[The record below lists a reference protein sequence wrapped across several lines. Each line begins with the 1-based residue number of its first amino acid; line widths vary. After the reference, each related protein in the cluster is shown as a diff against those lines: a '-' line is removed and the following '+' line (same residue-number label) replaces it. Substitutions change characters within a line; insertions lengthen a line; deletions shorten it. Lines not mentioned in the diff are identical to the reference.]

1 MAAAAAEAADNATA
15 VKIKNNTLISKKKQ
29 GLLYAVL
36 VYFLSDFCYNKTVNN
51 SIEVAMKKIVAGI
64 LAHVDAGK
72 TTLAEAMLYRTG
84 KLRKIG
90 RVDHGDTALD
100 THTLERERGITIFAS
115 QAVFS
120 TDKIEVT
127 LLDTPGHVDFSSET
141 ERVLG
146 VLDYAILVI
155 SGLDGVQA
163 HTRTLWK
170 LLKVYNVPTF
180 VFVTKM
186 DFARKSRDEII
197 KNLNSELDGSF
208 IDFSDISTVGEELAL
223 CSESMME
230 KFLGGEVLTDD
241 EIAKAI
247 AARQVIPCF
256 FGSGLKTE
264 GIDESIA
271 AMERFTLQKIYP
283 SSFGAK
289 VFKISHD
296 PQGVR
301 LTHIKVTGGSVK
313 VRDIINDE
321 KVSGIRIYSGAKFA
335 ASDEVGAGE
344 ICVLTGLDN
353 TCNGQGLGFESSGE
367 SAVLEPVMNYRIVL
381 PKECDA
387 QTMLPKLRELEEED
401 PQLHVS
407 WNSHLR
413 EIHVGLMGEVQAEI
427 LKSIVAERFGVN
439 IDIDSGRVMYKET
452 IADTVEGV
460 GHYEPLRH
468 YAEVHLIMEPL
479 PRGSGLLFKSDCSED
494 VLDRNWQRLILM
506 HLGEK
511 QHLGVLTGSPI
522 TDMKITLAA
531 GRAHVKHTEGG
542 DFRQAT
548 YRAVR
553 QGLMKA
559 KSRLLEPYFS
569 FRLEVPNEQIGRAI
583 SDIRMKSGTFDSPE
597 DSGGI
602 SILKGK
608 APVTEL
614 NGYASEVAAYTGG
627 RGHLYCE
634 SAGYDECH
642 NAEKVIAELAYDPE
656 ADLDNTPDSVFCAH
670 GGGFGVKWDKVEE
683 YMHLESCLKKE
694 KPFTPSVNRRNLHID
709 DKELEA
715 IMEREFGKPKY
726 ELYRP
731 KEKAADEENET
742 VELSDRK
749 NYVLVDGY
757 NVIFAWDELK
767 SLADT
772 DLGAARER
780 LMEILCNYG
789 AYTKNDVV
797 LVFDAYKVPGNTG
810 ERFDFH
816 NIHVAYTKERELGDV
831 YIERLISEIGKNDRV
846 RVVTSDN
853 LIQLSAVRFGVLRM
867 SAAEFEREV
876 DSVHAKI
883 GKFLDEIREKN
894 SKTTV
899 DEITEI

>member
-1 MAAAAAEAADNATA
+1 
-15 VKIKNNTLISKKKQ
+15 
-29 GLLYAVL
+29 
-36 VYFLSDFCYNKTVNN
+36 
-51 SIEVAMKKIVAGI
+51 MKKIIAGI

-100 THTLERERGITIFAS
+100 THALERERGITIFAS

-120 TDKIEVT
+120 TDKMEVT

-141 ERVLG
+141 ERTLG

-155 SGLDGVQA
+155 SGLDGVQS
-163 HTRTLWK
+163 HTLTLWK
-170 LLKVYNVPTF
+170 LLRLYSVPTF

-186 DFARKSRDEII
+186 DFARKSREEII
-197 KNLNSELDGSF
+197 ENLNSELDGEF
-208 IDFSDISTVGEELAL
+208 VDFGDEAAMSEGLAL

-230 KFLGGEVLTDD
+230 KYLGGETIDER
-241 EIAKAI
+241 EIAEAI
-247 AARQVIPCF
+247 KLRQVFPCF
-256 FGSGLKTE
+256 FGSGLKLD
-264 GIDESIA
+264 GIDEFIDALEKYTIQPEYSEA
-271 AMERFTLQKIYP
+271 
-283 SSFGAK
+283 FGAK

-301 LTHIKVTGGSVK
+301 LTHIKVTGGSIK
-313 VRDIINDE
+313 VREMIGDE
-321 KVSGIRIYSGAKFA
+321 KISGIRIYSGAKFTTA
-335 ASDEVGAGE
+335 DEGKSGE
-344 ICVLTGLDN
+344 ICALTGLDK
-353 TCNGQGLGFESSGE
+353 THNGQGLGFEAAGE
-367 SAVLEPVMNYRIVL
+367 RPTLEPVMNYRVVL
-381 PKECDA
+381 PDGCDA
-387 QTMLPKLRELEEED
+387 DTILPKLRELEEED
-401 PQLHVS
+401 PQLHVT
-407 WNSHLR
+407 WNSHLK
-413 EIHVGLMGEVQAEI
+413 EIHVGLMGDVQAEI
-427 LKSIVAERFGVN
+427 LKSIVAERFGVK

-452 IADTVEGV
+452 IENKVEGI

-479 PRGSGLLFKSDCSED
+479 PRGSGLVFRTDCSED
-494 VLDRNWQRLILM
+494 TLDRNWQRLILM

-522 TDMKITLAA
+522 TDMRITLAA
-531 GRAHVKHTEGG
+531 GRAHIKHTEGG

-553 QGLMKA
+553 QGLMQA
-559 KSRLLEPYFS
+559 KSKLLEPYFS
-569 FRLEVPNEQIGRAI
+569 FRLEVPSEQIGRAI
-583 SDIRMKSGTFDSPE
+583 NDIRMKSGSFDSPE
-597 DSGGI
+597 ESGGI
-602 SILKGK
+602 SVLRGR

-627 RGHLYCE
+627 RGRLYCE
-634 SAGYDECH
+634 SAGYDDCH

-656 ADLDNTPDSVFCAH
+656 ADLENTPDSVFCAH
-670 GGGFGVKWDKVEE
+670 GGGFGVKWNKVGE
-683 YMHLESCLKKE
+683 YMHLESCLEKE
-694 KPFTPSVNRRNLHID
+694 KPYTPPVNRRNLHID

-715 IMEREFGKPKY
+715 IMEREFGKPKH

-731 KEKAADEENET
+731 TAKKNDGNQTDFEMTE
-742 VELSDRK
+742 RK
-749 NYVLVDGY
+749 SYVLVDGY

-780 LMEILCNYG
+780 LMEILCNYS
-789 AYTKNDVV
+789 AYTKNNVV

-816 NIHVAYTKERELGDV
+816 NIHVVYTKERELGDV
-831 YIERLISEIGKNDRV
+831 YIEKLISEIGKNDRV

-894 SKTTV
+894 PKTKI
-899 DEITEI
+899 DEIVK

>member
-1 MAAAAAEAADNATA
+1 
-15 VKIKNNTLISKKKQ
+15 
-29 GLLYAVL
+29 
-36 VYFLSDFCYNKTVNN
+36 
-51 SIEVAMKKIVAGI
+51 MKKIIAGI

-100 THTLERERGITIFAS
+100 THALERERGITIFAS

-141 ERVLG
+141 ERTLG

-155 SGLDGVQA
+155 SGLDGVQS
-163 HTRTLWK
+163 HTLTLWK
-170 LLKVYNVPTF
+170 LLRLYRVPTF

-186 DFARKSRDEII
+186 DFARKSREEII
-197 KNLNSELDGSF
+197 ENLNSELDG
-208 IDFSDISTVGEELAL
+208 DFVDFGDEAAMSEGLAL

-230 KFLGGEVLTDD
+230 KYLGGETIDER
-241 EIAKAI
+241 EIAEAI
-247 AARQVIPCF
+247 KLRQVFPCF
-256 FGSGLKTE
+256 FGSGLKLD
-264 GIDESIA
+264 GIDEFIDALEKYTIQPEYSEA
-271 AMERFTLQKIYP
+271 
-283 SSFGAK
+283 FGAK

-301 LTHIKVTGGSVK
+301 LTHIKVTGGSIK
-313 VRDIINDE
+313 VREMIGDE
-321 KVSGIRIYSGAKFA
+321 KISGIRIYSGAKFTTA
-335 ASDEVGAGE
+335 DEGRSGE
-344 ICVLTGLDN
+344 ICALTGLDK
-353 TCNGQGLGFESSGE
+353 THNGQGLGFEAAGE
-367 SAVLEPVMNYRIVL
+367 RPTLEPVMNYRVVL
-381 PKECDA
+381 PDGCDA
-387 QTMLPKLRELEEED
+387 DTILPKLRELEEED
-401 PQLHVS
+401 PQLHVT
-407 WNSHLR
+407 WNSHLK
-413 EIHVGLMGEVQAEI
+413 EIHVGLMGDVQAEI
-427 LKSIVAERFGVN
+427 LKSIVAERFGVK

-452 IADTVEGV
+452 IENKVEGI

-479 PRGSGLLFKSDCSED
+479 PRGSGLVFRTDCSED
-494 VLDRNWQRLILM
+494 TLDRNWQRLILM

-522 TDMKITLAA
+522 TDMRITLAA
-531 GRAHVKHTEGG
+531 GRAHIKHTEGG

-553 QGLMKA
+553 QGLMQA
-559 KSRLLEPYFS
+559 KSKLLEPYFS
-569 FRLEVPNEQIGRAI
+569 FRLEVPSEQIGRAI
-583 SDIRMKSGTFDSPE
+583 NDIRMKSGSFDSPE
-597 DSGGI
+597 ESGGI
-602 SILKGK
+602 SVLRGR

-627 RGHLYCE
+627 RGRLYCE
-634 SAGYDECH
+634 SAGYDDCH
-642 NAEKVIAELAYDPE
+642 NAEKVIAELDYDPE
-656 ADLDNTPDSVFCAH
+656 ADLENTPDSVFCAH
-670 GGGFGVKWDKVEE
+670 GGGFGVKWNKVGE
-683 YMHLESCLKKE
+683 YMHLESCLEKE
-694 KPFTPSVNRRNLHID
+694 KPYTPPVNRRNLHID

-731 KEKAADEENET
+731 T
-742 VELSDRK
+742 VKKNDGNQTDFEMTERK
-749 NYVLVDGY
+749 SYVLVDGY

-772 DLGAARER
+772 NLGAARER
-780 LMEILCNYG
+780 LMEILCNYS
-789 AYTKNDVV
+789 AYTKNNVV

-816 NIHVAYTKERELGDV
+816 NIHVVYTKERELGDV
-831 YIERLISEIGKNDRV
+831 YIEKLISEIGKNDRV

-894 SKTTV
+894 PKTKI
-899 DEITEI
+899 DEIVK

>member
-1 MAAAAAEAADNATA
+1 
-15 VKIKNNTLISKKKQ
+15 
-29 GLLYAVL
+29 
-36 VYFLSDFCYNKTVNN
+36 
-51 SIEVAMKKIVAGI
+51 MKKIIAGI

-100 THTLERERGITIFAS
+100 THALERERGITIFAS

-120 TDKIEVT
+120 TDKMEVT

-141 ERVLG
+141 ERTLG

-155 SGLDGVQA
+155 SGLDGVQS
-163 HTRTLWK
+163 HTLTLWK
-170 LLKVYNVPTF
+170 LLRLYGVPTF

-186 DFARKSRDEII
+186 DFARKSREEII
-197 KNLNSELDGSF
+197 ENLNSELDGEF
-208 IDFSDISTVGEELAL
+208 VDFGDEAAMSEGLAL
-223 CSESMME
+223 CNESMME
-230 KFLGGEVLTDD
+230 KYLGGETIDER
-241 EIAKAI
+241 EIAEAI
-247 AARQVIPCF
+247 KLRQVFPCF
-256 FGSGLKTE
+256 FGSGLKLD
-264 GIDESIA
+264 GIDEFIDALEKYTIQPEYSEA
-271 AMERFTLQKIYP
+271 
-283 SSFGAK
+283 FGAK

-301 LTHIKVTGGSVK
+301 LTHIKVTGGSIK
-313 VRDIINDE
+313 VREMIGDE
-321 KVSGIRIYSGAKFA
+321 KISGIRIYSGAKFTTA
-335 ASDEVGAGE
+335 DEGKSGE
-344 ICVLTGLDN
+344 ICALTGLDK
-353 TCNGQGLGFESSGE
+353 THNGQGLGFEAAGE
-367 SAVLEPVMNYRIVL
+367 RPTLEPVMNYRVVL
-381 PKECDA
+381 PDGCDA
-387 QTMLPKLRELEEED
+387 DTILPKLRELEEED
-401 PQLHVS
+401 PQLHVT
-407 WNSHLR
+407 WNSHLK
-413 EIHVGLMGEVQAEI
+413 EIHVGLMGDVQAEI
-427 LKSIVAERFGVN
+427 LKSIVAERFGVK

-452 IADTVEGV
+452 IENKVEGI

-479 PRGSGLLFKSDCSED
+479 PRGSGLVFRTDCSED
-494 VLDRNWQRLILM
+494 TLDRNWQRLILM

-522 TDMKITLAA
+522 TDMRITLAA
-531 GRAHVKHTEGG
+531 GRAHIKHTEGG

-553 QGLMKA
+553 QGLMQA
-559 KSRLLEPYFS
+559 KSKLLEPYFS
-569 FRLEVPNEQIGRAI
+569 FRLEVPSEQIGRAI
-583 SDIRMKSGTFDSPE
+583 NDIRMRSGSFDSPE
-597 DSGGI
+597 ESGGI
-602 SILKGK
+602 SVLRGR

-627 RGHLYCE
+627 RGRLYCE
-634 SAGYDECH
+634 SAGYDDCH

-656 ADLDNTPDSVFCAH
+656 ADLENTPDSVFCAH
-670 GGGFGVKWDKVEE
+670 GGGFGVKWNKVGE
-683 YMHLESCLKKE
+683 YMHLESCLEKE
-694 KPFTPSVNRRNLHID
+694 KPYTPPVNRRNLHID

-731 KEKAADEENET
+731 TAKKNDGNQTDFEMTE
-742 VELSDRK
+742 RK
-749 NYVLVDGY
+749 SYVLVDGY

-767 SLADT
+767 NLADT
-772 DLGAARER
+772 DLGAARKR
-780 LMEILCNYG
+780 LMEILCNYS
-789 AYTKNDVV
+789 AYTKNNVV

-816 NIHVAYTKERELGDV
+816 NIHVVYTKERELGDV
-831 YIERLISEIGKNDRV
+831 YIEKLISEIGKNDRV

-894 SKTTV
+894 PKTKI
-899 DEITEI
+899 DEIVK

>member
-1 MAAAAAEAADNATA
+1 
-15 VKIKNNTLISKKKQ
+15 
-29 GLLYAVL
+29 
-36 VYFLSDFCYNKTVNN
+36 
-51 SIEVAMKKIVAGI
+51 MKKIIAGI

-100 THTLERERGITIFAS
+100 THALERERGITIFAS

-120 TDKIEVT
+120 TDKMEVT

-141 ERVLG
+141 ERTLG

-155 SGLDGVQA
+155 SGLDGVQS
-163 HTRTLWK
+163 HTLTLWK
-170 LLKVYNVPTF
+170 LLRLYGVPTF

-186 DFARKSRDEII
+186 DFARKSREEII
-197 KNLNSELDGSF
+197 ENLNSELDG
-208 IDFSDISTVGEELAL
+208 DFVDFGDETAMSEGLAL

-230 KFLGGEVLTDD
+230 KYLGGETIDER
-241 EIAKAI
+241 EIAEAI
-247 AARQVIPCF
+247 KLRQVFPCF
-256 FGSGLKTE
+256 FGSGLKLD
-264 GIDESIA
+264 GIDEFIDALEKYTIQPEYSEA
-271 AMERFTLQKIYP
+271 
-283 SSFGAK
+283 FGAK

-301 LTHIKVTGGSVK
+301 LTHIKVTGGSIK
-313 VRDIINDE
+313 VREMIGDE
-321 KVSGIRIYSGAKFA
+321 KISGIRIYSGAKFTTA
-335 ASDEVGAGE
+335 DEGKSGE
-344 ICVLTGLDN
+344 ICALTGLDK
-353 TCNGQGLGFESSGE
+353 THNGQGLGFEAAGE
-367 SAVLEPVMNYRIVL
+367 RPTLEPVMNYRVVL
-381 PKECDA
+381 PDGCDA
-387 QTMLPKLRELEEED
+387 DTILPKLRELEEED
-401 PQLHVS
+401 PQLHVT
-407 WNSHLR
+407 WNSHLK
-413 EIHVGLMGEVQAEI
+413 EIHVGLMGDVQAEI
-427 LKSIVAERFGVN
+427 LKSIVAERFGVK

-452 IADTVEGV
+452 IENKVEGI

-479 PRGSGLLFKSDCSED
+479 PRGSGLVFRTDCSED
-494 VLDRNWQRLILM
+494 TLDRNWQRLILM

-522 TDMKITLAA
+522 TDMRITLAA
-531 GRAHVKHTEGG
+531 GRAHIKHTEGG

-553 QGLMKA
+553 QGLMQA
-559 KSRLLEPYFS
+559 KSKLLEPYFS
-569 FRLEVPNEQIGRAI
+569 FRLEVPSEQIGRAI
-583 SDIRMKSGTFDSPE
+583 NDIRMKSGSFDSPE
-597 DSGGI
+597 ESGGI
-602 SILKGK
+602 SVLRGR

-627 RGHLYCE
+627 RGRLYCE
-634 SAGYDECH
+634 SAGYDDCH

-656 ADLDNTPDSVFCAH
+656 ADLENTPDSVFCAH
-670 GGGFGVKWDKVEE
+670 GGGFGVKWNKVGE
-683 YMHLESCLKKE
+683 YMHLESCLEKE
-694 KPFTPSVNRRNLHID
+694 KPYTPPVNRRNLHID

-731 KEKAADEENET
+731 T
-742 VELSDRK
+742 VKKNDGNQTDFEMTERK
-749 NYVLVDGY
+749 SYVLVDGY

-780 LMEILCNYG
+780 LMEILCNYS
-789 AYTKNDVV
+789 AYTKNNVV

-816 NIHVAYTKERELGDV
+816 NIHVVYTKERELGDV
-831 YIERLISEIGKNDRV
+831 YIEKLISEIGKNDRV

-894 SKTTV
+894 PKTKI
-899 DEITEI
+899 DEIVK

>member
-1 MAAAAAEAADNATA
+1 
-15 VKIKNNTLISKKKQ
+15 
-29 GLLYAVL
+29 
-36 VYFLSDFCYNKTVNN
+36 
-51 SIEVAMKKIVAGI
+51 MKKIVAGI

-141 ERVLG
+141 ERTLS

-155 SGLDGVQA
+155 SGLDGVQS
-163 HTRTLWK
+163 HTLTLWK
-170 LLKVYNVPTF
+170 LLKLYNVPTF

-186 DFARKSRDEII
+186 DFARKSREEII
-197 KNLNSELDGSF
+197 ENLNSELDGEF
-208 IDFSDISTVGEELAL
+208 VDFGDEEAVSENMAL
-223 CSESMME
+223 CSESLME
-230 KFLGGEVLTDD
+230 KYLSGEEIDEK
-241 EIAKAI
+241 EIAEAI
-247 AARQVIPCF
+247 KLRKIFPCF
-256 FGSGLKTE
+256 FGSGLKLD
-264 GIDESIA
+264 GIDKFIKALEEYTIQP
-271 AMERFTLQKIYP
+271 EYP
-283 SSFGAK
+283 EGFGAK

-313 VRDIINDE
+313 VREMIGDE
-321 KVSGIRIYSGAKFA
+321 KISGIRIYSGAKFTTA
-335 ASDEVGAGE
+335 DEVGSGG
-344 ICVLTGLDN
+344 ICALTGLDK
-353 TCNGQGLGFESSGE
+353 THNGQGLGFEDAGE
-367 SAVLEPVMNYRIVL
+367 KPTLEPVMNYRVVL
-381 PKECDA
+381 PDGCDA
-387 QTMLPKLRELEEED
+387 DTLLPKLRELEEED
-401 PQLHVS
+401 PQLHVT
-407 WNSHLR
+407 WNSHLK

-427 LKSIVAERFGVN
+427 LKSIVAERFGVK

-452 IADTVEGV
+452 VENKVEGV

-479 PRGSGLLFKSDCSED
+479 PRGSGLVFKTDCSED
-494 VLDRNWQRLILM
+494 TLDRNWQRLILM

-531 GRAHVKHTEGG
+531 GRAHIKHTEGG

-553 QGLMKA
+553 QGLMQA
-559 KSRLLEPYFS
+559 KSKLLEPYFS
-569 FRLEVPNEQIGRAI
+569 FRLEVPSEQIGRAI
-583 SDIRMKSGTFDSPE
+583 NDIRMKSGSFESPE
-597 DSGGI
+597 ESGGI
-602 SILKGK
+602 SVLSGR

-627 RGHLYCE
+627 RGRLYCE
-634 SAGYDECH
+634 SAGYDDCH

-656 ADLDNTPDSVFCAH
+656 ADLENTPDSVFCAH
-670 GGGFGVKWDKVEE
+670 GGGFGVKWNKVGE
-683 YMHLESCLKKE
+683 YMHLESCLEKE
-694 KPFTPSVNRRNLHID
+694 KPYTPPVNRRNLHID

-715 IMEREFGKPKY
+715 IMEREFGKPRY

-731 KEKAADEENET
+731 TAKKEDEQSNFEFAE
-742 VELSDRK
+742 RK
-749 NYVLVDGY
+749 SYVLVDGY

-767 SLADT
+767 NLADT

-780 LMEILCNYG
+780 LMEILCNYS
-789 AYTKNDVV
+789 AYTKNNVV

-816 NIHVAYTKERELGDV
+816 NIHVVYTKERELGDV
-831 YIERLISEIGKNDRV
+831 YIEKLISEIGKNDRV

-894 SKTTV
+894 PKTKI
-899 DEITEI
+899 DEISKI

>member
-1 MAAAAAEAADNATA
+1 
-15 VKIKNNTLISKKKQ
+15 
-29 GLLYAVL
+29 
-36 VYFLSDFCYNKTVNN
+36 
-51 SIEVAMKKIVAGI
+51 MKKIIAGI

-100 THTLERERGITIFAS
+100 THALERERGITIFAS

-120 TDKIEVT
+120 TDKMEVT

-141 ERVLG
+141 ERTLG

-155 SGLDGVQA
+155 SGLDGVQS
-163 HTRTLWK
+163 HTLTLWK
-170 LLKVYNVPTF
+170 LLRLYGVPTF

-186 DFARKSRDEII
+186 DFARKSREEII
-197 KNLNSELDGSF
+197 ENLNSELDGEF
-208 IDFSDISTVGEELAL
+208 VDFGDETAMSEGLAL

-230 KFLGGEVLTDD
+230 KYLGGETIDER
-241 EIAKAI
+241 EIAEAI
-247 AARQVIPCF
+247 KLRQVFPCF
-256 FGSGLKTE
+256 FGSGLKLD
-264 GIDESIA
+264 GIDEFIDALEKYTIQPEYSEA
-271 AMERFTLQKIYP
+271 
-283 SSFGAK
+283 FGAK

-301 LTHIKVTGGSVK
+301 LTHIKVTGGSIK
-313 VRDIINDE
+313 VREMIGDE
-321 KVSGIRIYSGAKFA
+321 KISGIRIYSGAKFTTA
-335 ASDEVGAGE
+335 DEGKSGE
-344 ICVLTGLDN
+344 ICALTGLDK
-353 TCNGQGLGFESSGE
+353 THNGQGLGFEAAGE
-367 SAVLEPVMNYRIVL
+367 RPTLEPVMNYRVVL
-381 PKECDA
+381 PDGCDA
-387 QTMLPKLRELEEED
+387 DTILPKLRELEEED
-401 PQLHVS
+401 PQLHVT
-407 WNSHLR
+407 WNSHLK
-413 EIHVGLMGEVQAEI
+413 EIHVGLMGDVQAEI
-427 LKSIVAERFGVN
+427 LKSIVAERFGVK

-452 IADTVEGV
+452 IENKVEGI

-479 PRGSGLLFKSDCSED
+479 PRGSGLVFRTDCSED
-494 VLDRNWQRLILM
+494 TLDRNWQRLILM

-522 TDMKITLAA
+522 TDMRITLAA
-531 GRAHVKHTEGG
+531 GRAHIKHTEGG

-553 QGLMKA
+553 QGLMQA
-559 KSRLLEPYFS
+559 KSKLLEPYFS
-569 FRLEVPNEQIGRAI
+569 FRLEVPSEQIGRAI
-583 SDIRMKSGTFDSPE
+583 NDIRMRSGSFDSPE
-597 DSGGI
+597 ESGGI
-602 SILKGK
+602 SVLRGR

-627 RGHLYCE
+627 RGRLYCE
-634 SAGYDECH
+634 SAGYDDCH
-642 NAEKVIAELAYDPE
+642 NAEKVIAELDYDPE
-656 ADLDNTPDSVFCAH
+656 ADLENTPDSVFCVH
-670 GGGFGVKWDKVEE
+670 GGGFGVKWNKVRE
-683 YMHLESCLKKE
+683 YMHLESCLEKE
-694 KPFTPSVNRRNLHID
+694 KPYTPPVNRRNLHID

-731 KEKAADEENET
+731 TSKNNDENQTDFEMTE
-742 VELSDRK
+742 RK
-749 NYVLVDGY
+749 SYVLVDGY

-767 SLADT
+767 NLADT

-780 LMEILCNYG
+780 LMEILCNYS
-789 AYTKNDVV
+789 AYTKNNVV

-816 NIHVAYTKERELGDV
+816 NIHVVYTKERELGDV
-831 YIERLISEIGKNDRV
+831 YIEKLISEIGKNDRV

-894 SKTTV
+894 PKTKI
-899 DEITEI
+899 DEIVK

>member
-1 MAAAAAEAADNATA
+1 
-15 VKIKNNTLISKKKQ
+15 
-29 GLLYAVL
+29 
-36 VYFLSDFCYNKTVNN
+36 
-51 SIEVAMKKIVAGI
+51 MKKIIAGI

-100 THTLERERGITIFAS
+100 THALERERGITIFAS

-120 TDKIEVT
+120 TDKMEVT

-141 ERVLG
+141 ERTLG

-155 SGLDGVQA
+155 SGLDGVQS
-163 HTRTLWK
+163 HTLTLWK
-170 LLKVYNVPTF
+170 LLRLYGVPTF

-186 DFARKSRDEII
+186 DFARKSREEII
-197 KNLNSELDGSF
+197 ENLNSELDGEF
-208 IDFSDISTVGEELAL
+208 VDFGDEAAMSEGLAL

-230 KFLGGEVLTDD
+230 KYLGGETIDER
-241 EIAKAI
+241 EIAEAI
-247 AARQVIPCF
+247 KLRQVFPCF
-256 FGSGLKTE
+256 FGSGLKLD
-264 GIDESIA
+264 GIDEFIDALEKYTIQPEYSEA
-271 AMERFTLQKIYP
+271 
-283 SSFGAK
+283 FGAK

-301 LTHIKVTGGSVK
+301 LTHIKVTGGSIK
-313 VRDIINDE
+313 VREMIGDE
-321 KVSGIRIYSGAKFA
+321 KISGIRIYSGAKFTTA
-335 ASDEVGAGE
+335 DEGKSGE
-344 ICVLTGLDN
+344 ICALTGLDK
-353 TCNGQGLGFESSGE
+353 THNGQGLGFEAAGE
-367 SAVLEPVMNYRIVL
+367 RPTLEPVMNYRVVL
-381 PKECDA
+381 PDGCDA
-387 QTMLPKLRELEEED
+387 DTILPKLRELEEED
-401 PQLHVS
+401 PQLHVT
-407 WNSHLR
+407 WNSHLK
-413 EIHVGLMGEVQAEI
+413 EIHVGLMGDVQAEI
-427 LKSIVAERFGVN
+427 LKSIVAERFGVK

-452 IADTVEGV
+452 IENKVEGI

-479 PRGSGLLFKSDCSED
+479 PRGSGLVFRTDCSED
-494 VLDRNWQRLILM
+494 TLDRNWQRLILM

-522 TDMKITLAA
+522 TDMRITLAA
-531 GRAHVKHTEGG
+531 GRAHIKHTEGG

-553 QGLMKA
+553 QGLMQA
-559 KSRLLEPYFS
+559 KSKLLEPYFS
-569 FRLEVPNEQIGRAI
+569 FRLEVPSEQIGRAI
-583 SDIRMKSGTFDSPE
+583 NDIRMRSGSFDSPE
-597 DSGGI
+597 ESGGI
-602 SILKGK
+602 SVLRGR

-627 RGHLYCE
+627 RGRLYCE
-634 SAGYDECH
+634 SAGYDDCH

-656 ADLDNTPDSVFCAH
+656 ADLENTPDSVFCAH
-670 GGGFGVKWDKVEE
+670 GGGFGVKWNKVGE
-683 YMHLESCLKKE
+683 YMHLESCLEKE
-694 KPFTPSVNRRNLHID
+694 KPYTPPVNRRNLHID

-731 KEKAADEENET
+731 TAKKNDGNQTDFEMTE
-742 VELSDRK
+742 RK
-749 NYVLVDGY
+749 SYVLVDGY

-780 LMEILCNYG
+780 LMEILCNYS
-789 AYTKNDVV
+789 AYTKNNVV

-816 NIHVAYTKERELGDV
+816 NIHVVYTKERELGDV
-831 YIERLISEIGKNDRV
+831 YIEKLTSEIGKNDRV

-853 LIQLSAVRFGVLRM
+853 HIQLSAVRFGVLRM

-894 SKTTV
+894 PKTKI
-899 DEITEI
+899 DEIVK

>member
-1 MAAAAAEAADNATA
+1 
-15 VKIKNNTLISKKKQ
+15 
-29 GLLYAVL
+29 
-36 VYFLSDFCYNKTVNN
+36 
-51 SIEVAMKKIVAGI
+51 MKKIIAGI

-100 THTLERERGITIFAS
+100 THALERERGITIFAS

-120 TDKIEVT
+120 TDKMEVT

-141 ERVLG
+141 ERTLG

-155 SGLDGVQA
+155 SGLDGVQS
-163 HTRTLWK
+163 HTLTLWK
-170 LLKVYNVPTF
+170 LLRLYSVPTF

-186 DFARKSRDEII
+186 DFARKSREEII
-197 KNLNSELDGSF
+197 ENLNSELDG
-208 IDFSDISTVGEELAL
+208 DFVDFGDEAAMSEGLAL
-223 CSESMME
+223 CNESMME
-230 KFLGGEVLTDD
+230 KYLGGETIDER
-241 EIAKAI
+241 EIAEAI
-247 AARQVIPCF
+247 KLRQVFPCF
-256 FGSGLKTE
+256 FGSGLKLD
-264 GIDESIA
+264 GIDEFIDALEKYTIQPEYSEA
-271 AMERFTLQKIYP
+271 
-283 SSFGAK
+283 FGAK

-301 LTHIKVTGGSVK
+301 LTHIKVTGGSIK
-313 VRDIINDE
+313 VREMIGDE
-321 KVSGIRIYSGAKFA
+321 KISGIRIYSGAKFTTA
-335 ASDEVGAGE
+335 DEGKSGE
-344 ICVLTGLDN
+344 ICALTGLDK
-353 TCNGQGLGFESSGE
+353 THNGQGLGFEAAGE
-367 SAVLEPVMNYRIVL
+367 RPTLEPVMNYRVVL
-381 PKECDA
+381 PDGCDA
-387 QTMLPKLRELEEED
+387 DTILPKLRELEEED
-401 PQLHVS
+401 PQLHVT
-407 WNSHLR
+407 WNSHLK
-413 EIHVGLMGEVQAEI
+413 EIHVGLMGDVQAEI
-427 LKSIVAERFGVN
+427 LKSIVAERFGVK

-452 IADTVEGV
+452 IENKVEGI

-479 PRGSGLLFKSDCSED
+479 PRGSGLVFRTDCSED
-494 VLDRNWQRLILM
+494 TLDRNWQRLILM

-522 TDMKITLAA
+522 TDMRITLAA
-531 GRAHVKHTEGG
+531 GRAHIKHTEGG

-553 QGLMKA
+553 QGLMQA
-559 KSRLLEPYFS
+559 KSKLLEPYFS
-569 FRLEVPNEQIGRAI
+569 FRLEVPSEQIGRAI
-583 SDIRMKSGTFDSPE
+583 NDIRMKSGSFDSPE
-597 DSGGI
+597 ESGGI
-602 SILKGK
+602 SVLRGR

-627 RGHLYCE
+627 RGRLYCE
-634 SAGYDECH
+634 SAGYDDCH

-656 ADLDNTPDSVFCAH
+656 ADLENTPDSVFCAH
-670 GGGFGVKWDKVEE
+670 GGGFGVKWNKVGE
-683 YMHLESCLKKE
+683 YMHLESCLEKE
-694 KPFTPSVNRRNLHID
+694 KPYTPPVNRRNLHID

-731 KEKAADEENET
+731 T
-742 VELSDRK
+742 VKKNDGNQTDFEMTERK
-749 NYVLVDGY
+749 SYVLVDGY
-757 NVIFAWDELK
+757 NVIFAWGELK

-780 LMEILCNYG
+780 LMEILCNYS
-789 AYTKNDVV
+789 AYTKNNVV

-816 NIHVAYTKERELGDV
+816 NIHVVYTKERELGDV
-831 YIERLISEIGKNDRV
+831 YIEKLISEIGKNDRV

-894 SKTTV
+894 PKTKI
-899 DEITEI
+899 DEIVK

>member
-1 MAAAAAEAADNATA
+1 
-15 VKIKNNTLISKKKQ
+15 
-29 GLLYAVL
+29 
-36 VYFLSDFCYNKTVNN
+36 
-51 SIEVAMKKIVAGI
+51 MKKIIAGI

-100 THTLERERGITIFAS
+100 THALERERGITIFAS

-120 TDKIEVT
+120 TDKMEVT

-141 ERVLG
+141 ERTLG

-155 SGLDGVQA
+155 SGLDGVQS
-163 HTRTLWK
+163 HTLTLWK
-170 LLKVYNVPTF
+170 LLRLYNVPTF

-186 DFARKSRDEII
+186 DFARKSREEII
-197 KNLNSELDGSF
+197 ENLNSELDGEF
-208 IDFSDISTVGEELAL
+208 VDFGDEAAMSEELAL

-230 KFLGGEVLTDD
+230 KYLGGETIDER
-241 EIAKAI
+241 EIAEAI
-247 AARQVIPCF
+247 KLRQVFPCF
-256 FGSGLKTE
+256 FGSGLKLD
-264 GIDESIA
+264 GIDEFIDALEKYTIQPEYSEA
-271 AMERFTLQKIYP
+271 
-283 SSFGAK
+283 FGAK

-301 LTHIKVTGGSVK
+301 LTHIKVTGGSIK
-313 VRDIINDE
+313 VREMIGDE
-321 KVSGIRIYSGAKFA
+321 KISGIRIYSGAKFTTA
-335 ASDEVGAGE
+335 DEGKSGE
-344 ICVLTGLDN
+344 ICALTGLDK
-353 TCNGQGLGFESSGE
+353 THNGQGLGFEAAGE
-367 SAVLEPVMNYRIVL
+367 RPTLEPVMNYRVVL
-381 PKECDA
+381 PDGCDA
-387 QTMLPKLRELEEED
+387 DTILPKLRELEEED
-401 PQLHVS
+401 PQLHVT
-407 WNSHLR
+407 WNSHLK
-413 EIHVGLMGEVQAEI
+413 EIHVGLMGDVQAEI
-427 LKSIVAERFGVN
+427 LKSIVAERFGVK

-452 IADTVEGV
+452 IENKVEGI

-479 PRGSGLLFKSDCSED
+479 PRGSGLVFRTDCSED
-494 VLDRNWQRLILM
+494 TLDRNWQRLILM

-522 TDMKITLAA
+522 TDMRITLAA
-531 GRAHVKHTEGG
+531 GRAHIKHTEGG

-553 QGLMKA
+553 QGLKQA
-559 KSRLLEPYFS
+559 KSKLLEPYFS
-569 FRLEVPNEQIGRAI
+569 FRLEVPSEQIGRAI
-583 SDIRMKSGTFDSPE
+583 NDIRMKSGSFDSPE
-597 DSGGI
+597 ESGGI
-602 SILKGK
+602 SVLRGR

-627 RGHLYCE
+627 RGRLYCE
-634 SAGYDECH
+634 SAGYDDCH

-656 ADLDNTPDSVFCAH
+656 ADLENTPDSVFCAH
-670 GGGFGVKWDKVEE
+670 GGGFGVKWNKVGE
-683 YMHLESCLKKE
+683 YMHLESCLEKE
-694 KPFTPSVNRRNLHID
+694 KPYTPPVNRRNLHID

-731 KEKAADEENET
+731 TAKKNDGNQTDFEMTE
-742 VELSDRK
+742 RK
-749 NYVLVDGY
+749 SYVLVDGY

-780 LMEILCNYG
+780 LMEILCNYS
-789 AYTKNDVV
+789 AYTKNNVV

-816 NIHVAYTKERELGDV
+816 NIHVVYTKERELGDV
-831 YIERLISEIGKNDRV
+831 YIEKLISEIGKNDRV

-894 SKTTV
+894 PKTKI
-899 DEITEI
+899 DEIVK

>member
-1 MAAAAAEAADNATA
+1 
-15 VKIKNNTLISKKKQ
+15 
-29 GLLYAVL
+29 
-36 VYFLSDFCYNKTVNN
+36 
-51 SIEVAMKKIVAGI
+51 MKKIIAGI

-100 THTLERERGITIFAS
+100 THALERERGITIFAS

-120 TDKIEVT
+120 TDKMEVT

-141 ERVLG
+141 ERTLG

-155 SGLDGVQA
+155 SGLDGVQS
-163 HTRTLWK
+163 HTLTLWK
-170 LLKVYNVPTF
+170 LLRLYGVPTF

-186 DFARKSRDEII
+186 DFARKSREEII
-197 KNLNSELDGSF
+197 ENLNSELDGEF
-208 IDFSDISTVGEELAL
+208 VDFGDEAAMSEGLAL

-230 KFLGGEVLTDD
+230 KYLGGETIDER
-241 EIAKAI
+241 EIAEAI
-247 AARQVIPCF
+247 KLRQVFPCF
-256 FGSGLKTE
+256 FGSGLKLD
-264 GIDESIA
+264 GIDEFIDALEKYTIQPEYSEA
-271 AMERFTLQKIYP
+271 
-283 SSFGAK
+283 FGAK

-301 LTHIKVTGGSVK
+301 LTHIKVTGGSIK
-313 VRDIINDE
+313 VREMIGDE
-321 KVSGIRIYSGAKFA
+321 KISGIRIYSGAKFTTA
-335 ASDEVGAGE
+335 DEGKSGE
-344 ICVLTGLDN
+344 ICALTGLDK
-353 TCNGQGLGFESSGE
+353 THNGQGLGFEAAGE
-367 SAVLEPVMNYRIVL
+367 RPTLEPVMNYRVVL
-381 PKECDA
+381 PDGCDA
-387 QTMLPKLRELEEED
+387 DTILPKLRELEEED
-401 PQLHVS
+401 PQLHVT
-407 WNSHLR
+407 WNSHLK
-413 EIHVGLMGEVQAEI
+413 EIHVGLMGDVQAEI
-427 LKSIVAERFGVN
+427 LKSIVAERFGVK

-452 IADTVEGV
+452 IENKVEGI

-479 PRGSGLLFKSDCSED
+479 PRGSGLVFRTDCSED
-494 VLDRNWQRLILM
+494 TLDRNWQRLILM

-522 TDMKITLAA
+522 TDMRITLAA
-531 GRAHVKHTEGG
+531 GRAHIKHTEGG

-553 QGLMKA
+553 QGLMQA
-559 KSRLLEPYFS
+559 KSKLLEPYFS
-569 FRLEVPNEQIGRAI
+569 FRLEVPSEQIGRAI
-583 SDIRMKSGTFDSPE
+583 NDIRMRSGSFDSPE
-597 DSGGI
+597 ESGGI
-602 SILKGK
+602 SVLRGR

-627 RGHLYCE
+627 RGRLYCE
-634 SAGYDECH
+634 SAGYDDCH

-656 ADLDNTPDSVFCAH
+656 ADLENTPDSVFCAH
-670 GGGFGVKWDKVEE
+670 GGGFGVKWNKVGE
-683 YMHLESCLKKE
+683 YMHLESCLEKE
-694 KPFTPSVNRRNLHID
+694 KPYTPPVNRRNLHID

-731 KEKAADEENET
+731 TAKKNDGNQTDFEMTE
-742 VELSDRK
+742 RK
-749 NYVLVDGY
+749 SYDLVDGY

-772 DLGAARER
+772 NLGAARER
-780 LMEILCNYG
+780 LMEILCNYS
-789 AYTKNDVV
+789 AYTKNNVV

-816 NIHVAYTKERELGDV
+816 NIHVVYTKERELGDV
-831 YIERLISEIGKNDRV
+831 YIEKLISEIGKNDRV

-894 SKTTV
+894 PKTKI
-899 DEITEI
+899 DEIVK

>member
-1 MAAAAAEAADNATA
+1 
-15 VKIKNNTLISKKKQ
+15 
-29 GLLYAVL
+29 
-36 VYFLSDFCYNKTVNN
+36 
-51 SIEVAMKKIVAGI
+51 MKKIVAGI

-141 ERVLG
+141 ERTLS

-155 SGLDGVQA
+155 SGLDGVQS
-163 HTRTLWK
+163 HTLTLWK
-170 LLKVYNVPTF
+170 LLKLYNVPTF

-186 DFARKSRDEII
+186 DFARKSREEII
-197 KNLNSELDGSF
+197 ENLNSELDGEF
-208 IDFSDISTVGEELAL
+208 VDFGDEKAVSENMAL
-223 CSESMME
+223 CSESLME
-230 KFLGGEVLTDD
+230 KYLSGEEIDEK
-241 EIAKAI
+241 EIAEAI
-247 AARQVIPCF
+247 KLRKIFPCF
-256 FGSGLKTE
+256 FGSGLKLD
-264 GIDESIA
+264 GIDKFIKALEEYTIQP
-271 AMERFTLQKIYP
+271 EYP
-283 SSFGAK
+283 EVFGAK

-296 PQGVR
+296 SQGVR
-301 LTHIKVTGGSVK
+301 LTHVKVTGGSVK
-313 VRDIINDE
+313 VREMIGDE
-321 KVSGIRIYSGAKFA
+321 KISGIRIYSGAKFTTA
-335 ASDEVGAGE
+335 DEVESGG
-344 ICVLTGLDN
+344 ICALTGLDK
-353 TCNGQGLGFESSGE
+353 TYNGQGLGFEDAGE
-367 SAVLEPVMNYRIVL
+367 KPTLEPVMNYRVVL
-381 PKECDA
+381 PDGCDA
-387 QTMLPKLRELEEED
+387 DTLLPKLRELEEED
-401 PQLHVS
+401 PQLHVT
-407 WNSHLR
+407 WNSHLK

-427 LKSIVAERFGVN
+427 LKSIVAERFDVK

-452 IADTVEGV
+452 IENTVEGV

-479 PRGSGLLFKSDCSED
+479 PRGAGLIFKTDCSED
-494 VLDRNWQRLILM
+494 TLDRNWQRLILM

-531 GRAHVKHTEGG
+531 GRAHIKHTEGG

-553 QGLMKA
+553 QGLMQA
-559 KSRLLEPYFS
+559 KSKLLEPYFS
-569 FRLEVPNEQIGRAI
+569 FRLEVPSEQIGRAI
-583 SDIRMKSGTFDSPE
+583 NDIRMKSGSFESPE
-597 DSGGI
+597 ESGGI
-602 SILKGK
+602 SVLSGR

-627 RGHLYCE
+627 RGRLYCE
-634 SAGYDECH
+634 SAGYDDCH

-656 ADLDNTPDSVFCAH
+656 ADLENTPDSVFCAH
-670 GGGFGVKWDKVEE
+670 GGGFGVKWNKVGE
-683 YMHLESCLKKE
+683 YMHLESCLEKE
-694 KPFTPSVNRRNLHID
+694 KPYTPPVNRRNLHID

-715 IMEREFGKPKY
+715 IMEREFGKPRY

-731 KEKAADEENET
+731 TAKKNDGNQTDFEMAE
-742 VELSDRK
+742 RK
-749 NYVLVDGY
+749 SYVLVDGY

-780 LMEILCNYG
+780 LMEILCNYS
-789 AYTKNDVV
+789 AYTKNNVV

-816 NIHVAYTKERELGDV
+816 NIHVVYTKERELGDV
-831 YIERLISEIGKNDRV
+831 YIEKLISEIGKNDRV

-894 SKTTV
+894 PKTKI
-899 DEITEI
+899 DEISKI

>member
-1 MAAAAAEAADNATA
+1 
-15 VKIKNNTLISKKKQ
+15 
-29 GLLYAVL
+29 
-36 VYFLSDFCYNKTVNN
+36 
-51 SIEVAMKKIVAGI
+51 MKKIIAGI

-100 THTLERERGITIFAS
+100 THALERERGITIFAS

-120 TDKIEVT
+120 TDKMEVT

-141 ERVLG
+141 ERTLG

-155 SGLDGVQA
+155 SGLDGVQS
-163 HTRTLWK
+163 HTLTLWK
-170 LLKVYNVPTF
+170 LLRLYGVPTF

-186 DFARKSRDEII
+186 DFARKSREEII
-197 KNLNSELDGSF
+197 ENLNSELDGEF
-208 IDFSDISTVGEELAL
+208 VDFGDEAAMSEGLAL
-223 CSESMME
+223 CNESMME
-230 KFLGGEVLTDD
+230 KYLGGETIDER
-241 EIAKAI
+241 EIAEAI
-247 AARQVIPCF
+247 KLRQVFPCF
-256 FGSGLKTE
+256 FGSGLKLD
-264 GIDESIA
+264 GIDEFIDALEKYTIQPEYSEA
-271 AMERFTLQKIYP
+271 
-283 SSFGAK
+283 FGAK

-301 LTHIKVTGGSVK
+301 LTHIKVTGGSIK
-313 VRDIINDE
+313 VREMIGDE
-321 KVSGIRIYSGAKFA
+321 KISGIRIYSGAKFTTA
-335 ASDEVGAGE
+335 DEGKSGE
-344 ICVLTGLDN
+344 ICALTGLDK
-353 TCNGQGLGFESSGE
+353 THNGQGLGFEAAGE
-367 SAVLEPVMNYRIVL
+367 RPTLEPVMNYRVVL
-381 PKECDA
+381 PDGCDA
-387 QTMLPKLRELEEED
+387 DTILPKLRELEEED
-401 PQLHVS
+401 PQLHVT
-407 WNSHLR
+407 WNSHLK
-413 EIHVGLMGEVQAEI
+413 EIHVGLMGDVQAEI
-427 LKSIVAERFGVN
+427 LKSIVAERFGVK

-452 IADTVEGV
+452 IENKVEGI

-479 PRGSGLLFKSDCSED
+479 PRGSGLVFRTDCSED
-494 VLDRNWQRLILM
+494 TLDRNWQRLILM

-522 TDMKITLAA
+522 TDMRITLAA
-531 GRAHVKHTEGG
+531 GRAHIKHTEGG

-553 QGLMKA
+553 QGLMQA
-559 KSRLLEPYFS
+559 KSKLLEPYFS
-569 FRLEVPNEQIGRAI
+569 FRLEVPSEQIGRAI
-583 SDIRMKSGTFDSPE
+583 NDIRMKSGSFDSPE
-597 DSGGI
+597 ESGGI
-602 SILKGK
+602 SVLRGR

-627 RGHLYCE
+627 RGRLYCE
-634 SAGYDECH
+634 SAGYDDCH

-656 ADLDNTPDSVFCAH
+656 ADLENTPDSVFCAH
-670 GGGFGVKWDKVEE
+670 GGGFGVKWNKVGE
-683 YMHLESCLKKE
+683 YMHLESCLEKE
-694 KPFTPSVNRRNLHID
+694 KPYTPPVNRRNLHID

-731 KEKAADEENET
+731 TAKKNDGNQTDFEMTE
-742 VELSDRK
+742 RK
-749 NYVLVDGY
+749 SYVLVDGY

-780 LMEILCNYG
+780 LMEILCNYS
-789 AYTKNDVV
+789 AYTKNNVV

-816 NIHVAYTKERELGDV
+816 NIHVVYTKERELGDV
-831 YIERLISEIGKNDRV
+831 YIEKLISEIGKNDRV

-894 SKTTV
+894 PKTKI
-899 DEITEI
+899 DEIVK

>member
-1 MAAAAAEAADNATA
+1 
-15 VKIKNNTLISKKKQ
+15 
-29 GLLYAVL
+29 
-36 VYFLSDFCYNKTVNN
+36 
-51 SIEVAMKKIVAGI
+51 MKKIIAGI

-100 THTLERERGITIFAS
+100 THALERERGITIFAS

-120 TDKIEVT
+120 TDKMEVT

-141 ERVLG
+141 ERTLG

-155 SGLDGVQA
+155 SGLDGVQS
-163 HTRTLWK
+163 HTLTLWK
-170 LLKVYNVPTF
+170 LLRLYGVPTF

-186 DFARKSRDEII
+186 DFARKSREEII
-197 KNLNSELDGSF
+197 ENLNSELDGEF
-208 IDFSDISTVGEELAL
+208 VDFGDEAAMSEGLAL

-230 KFLGGEVLTDD
+230 KYLGGETIDER
-241 EIAKAI
+241 EIAEAI
-247 AARQVIPCF
+247 KLRQVFPCF
-256 FGSGLKTE
+256 FGSGLKLD
-264 GIDESIA
+264 GIDEFIDALEKYTIQPEYSEA
-271 AMERFTLQKIYP
+271 
-283 SSFGAK
+283 FGAK

-301 LTHIKVTGGSVK
+301 LTHIKVTGGSIK
-313 VRDIINDE
+313 VRKMIGDE
-321 KVSGIRIYSGAKFA
+321 KISGIRIYSGAKFTTA
-335 ASDEVGAGE
+335 DEGKSGE
-344 ICVLTGLDN
+344 ICALTGLDK
-353 TCNGQGLGFESSGE
+353 THNGQGLGFEAAGE
-367 SAVLEPVMNYRIVL
+367 RPTLEPVMNYRVVL
-381 PKECDA
+381 PDGCDA
-387 QTMLPKLRELEEED
+387 DTILPKLRELEEED
-401 PQLHVS
+401 PQLHVT
-407 WNSHLR
+407 WNSHLK
-413 EIHVGLMGEVQAEI
+413 EIHVGLMGDVQAEI
-427 LKSIVAERFGVN
+427 LKSIVAERFGVK

-452 IADTVEGV
+452 IENKVEGI

-479 PRGSGLLFKSDCSED
+479 PRGSGLVFRTDCSED
-494 VLDRNWQRLILM
+494 TLDRNWQRLILM

-522 TDMKITLAA
+522 TDMRITLAA
-531 GRAHVKHTEGG
+531 GRAHIKHTEGG

-553 QGLMKA
+553 QGLMQA
-559 KSRLLEPYFS
+559 KSKLLEPYFS
-569 FRLEVPNEQIGRAI
+569 FRLEVPSEQIGRAI
-583 SDIRMKSGTFDSPE
+583 NDIRMKSGSFDSPE
-597 DSGGI
+597 ESGGI
-602 SILKGK
+602 SVLRGR

-627 RGHLYCE
+627 RGRLYCE
-634 SAGYDECH
+634 SAGYDDCH

-656 ADLDNTPDSVFCAH
+656 ADLENTPDSVFCAH
-670 GGGFGVKWDKVEE
+670 GGGFGVKWDKVGE
-683 YMHLESCLKKE
+683 YMHLESCLEKE
-694 KPFTPSVNRRNLHID
+694 KPYTPPVNRRNLHID

-731 KEKAADEENET
+731 T
-742 VELSDRK
+742 VKKNDGNQTDFEMTERK
-749 NYVLVDGY
+749 SYVLVDGY

-780 LMEILCNYG
+780 LMEILCNYS
-789 AYTKNDVV
+789 AYTKNNVV

-816 NIHVAYTKERELGDV
+816 NIHVVYTKERELGDV
-831 YIERLISEIGKNDRV
+831 YIEKLISEIGKNDRV

-894 SKTTV
+894 PKTKI
-899 DEITEI
+899 DEIVK

>member
-1 MAAAAAEAADNATA
+1 
-15 VKIKNNTLISKKKQ
+15 
-29 GLLYAVL
+29 
-36 VYFLSDFCYNKTVNN
+36 
-51 SIEVAMKKIVAGI
+51 MKKIIAGI

-100 THTLERERGITIFAS
+100 THALERERGITIFAS

-120 TDKIEVT
+120 TDKMEVT

-141 ERVLG
+141 ERTLG

-155 SGLDGVQA
+155 SGLDGVQS
-163 HTRTLWK
+163 HTLTLWK
-170 LLKVYNVPTF
+170 LLRLYGVPTF

-186 DFARKSRDEII
+186 DFARKSREEII
-197 KNLNSELDGSF
+197 ENLNSELDG
-208 IDFSDISTVGEELAL
+208 DFVDFGDEAAMSEGLAL

-230 KFLGGEVLTDD
+230 KYLGGETID
-241 EIAKAI
+241 EREISEAI
-247 AARQVIPCF
+247 KLRQVFPCF
-256 FGSGLKTE
+256 FGSGLKLD
-264 GIDESIA
+264 GIDEFIDALEKYTIQPEYSEA
-271 AMERFTLQKIYP
+271 
-283 SSFGAK
+283 FGAK

-301 LTHIKVTGGSVK
+301 LTHIKVTGGSIK
-313 VRDIINDE
+313 VREMIGDE
-321 KVSGIRIYSGAKFA
+321 KISGIRIYSGAKFTTA
-335 ASDEVGAGE
+335 DEGKSGE
-344 ICVLTGLDN
+344 ICALTGLDK
-353 TCNGQGLGFESSGE
+353 THNGQGLGFEAAGE
-367 SAVLEPVMNYRIVL
+367 RPTLEPVMNYRVVL
-381 PKECDA
+381 PDGCDA
-387 QTMLPKLRELEEED
+387 DTILPKLRELEEED
-401 PQLHVS
+401 PQLHVT
-407 WNSHLR
+407 WNSHLK
-413 EIHVGLMGEVQAEI
+413 EIHVGLMGDVQAEI
-427 LKSIVAERFGVN
+427 LKSIVAERFGVK

-452 IADTVEGV
+452 IENKVEGI

-479 PRGSGLLFKSDCSED
+479 PRGSGLVFRTDCSED
-494 VLDRNWQRLILM
+494 TLDRNWQRLILM

-522 TDMKITLAA
+522 TDMRITLAA
-531 GRAHVKHTEGG
+531 GRAHIKHTEGG

-553 QGLMKA
+553 QGLMQA
-559 KSRLLEPYFS
+559 KSKLLEPYFS
-569 FRLEVPNEQIGRAI
+569 FRLEVPSEQIGRAI
-583 SDIRMKSGTFDSPE
+583 NDIRMRSGSFDSPE
-597 DSGGI
+597 ESGGI
-602 SILKGK
+602 SVLRGR

-627 RGHLYCE
+627 RGRLYCE
-634 SAGYDECH
+634 SAGYDDCH

-656 ADLDNTPDSVFCAH
+656 ADLENTPDSVFCAH
-670 GGGFGVKWDKVEE
+670 GGGFGVKWNKVGE
-683 YMHLESCLKKE
+683 YMHLESCLEKE
-694 KPFTPSVNRRNLHID
+694 KPYTPPVNRRNLHID

-731 KEKAADEENET
+731 TAKKNDGNQTDFEMTE
-742 VELSDRK
+742 RK
-749 NYVLVDGY
+749 SYVLVDGY

-780 LMEILCNYG
+780 LMEILCNYS
-789 AYTKNDVV
+789 AYTKNNVV

-816 NIHVAYTKERELGDV
+816 NIHVVYTKERELGDV
-831 YIERLISEIGKNDRV
+831 YIEKLISEIGKNDRV

-894 SKTTV
+894 PKTKI
-899 DEITEI
+899 DEIVK

>member
-1 MAAAAAEAADNATA
+1 
-15 VKIKNNTLISKKKQ
+15 
-29 GLLYAVL
+29 
-36 VYFLSDFCYNKTVNN
+36 
-51 SIEVAMKKIVAGI
+51 MKKIIAGI

-100 THTLERERGITIFAS
+100 THALERERGITIFAS

-120 TDKIEVT
+120 TDKMEVT

-141 ERVLG
+141 ERTLG

-155 SGLDGVQA
+155 SGLDGVQS
-163 HTRTLWK
+163 HTLTLWK
-170 LLKVYNVPTF
+170 LLRLYGVPTF

-186 DFARKSRDEII
+186 DFARKSREEII
-197 KNLNSELDGSF
+197 ENLNSELDG
-208 IDFSDISTVGEELAL
+208 DFVDFGDETAMSEGLAL

-230 KFLGGEVLTDD
+230 KYLCGETIDER
-241 EIAKAI
+241 EIAEAI
-247 AARQVIPCF
+247 KLRQVFPCF
-256 FGSGLKTE
+256 FGSGLKLD
-264 GIDESIA
+264 GIDEFIDALEKYTIQPEYSEA
-271 AMERFTLQKIYP
+271 
-283 SSFGAK
+283 FGAK

-301 LTHIKVTGGSVK
+301 LTHIKVTGGSIK
-313 VRDIINDE
+313 VREMIGDE
-321 KVSGIRIYSGAKFA
+321 KISGIRIYSGAKFTTA
-335 ASDEVGAGE
+335 DEGKSGE
-344 ICVLTGLDN
+344 ICALTGLDK
-353 TCNGQGLGFESSGE
+353 THNGQGLGFEAAGE
-367 SAVLEPVMNYRIVL
+367 RPTLEPVMNYRVVL
-381 PKECDA
+381 PDGCDA
-387 QTMLPKLRELEEED
+387 DTILPKLRELEEED
-401 PQLHVS
+401 PQLHVT
-407 WNSHLR
+407 WNSHLK
-413 EIHVGLMGEVQAEI
+413 EIHVGLMGDVQAEI
-427 LKSIVAERFGVN
+427 LKSIVAERFGVK

-452 IADTVEGV
+452 IENKVEGI

-479 PRGSGLLFKSDCSED
+479 PRGSGLVFRTDCSED
-494 VLDRNWQRLILM
+494 TLDRNWQRLILM

-522 TDMKITLAA
+522 TDMRITLAA
-531 GRAHVKHTEGG
+531 GRAHIKHTEGG

-553 QGLMKA
+553 QGLMQA
-559 KSRLLEPYFS
+559 KSKLLEPYFS
-569 FRLEVPNEQIGRAI
+569 FRLEVPSEQIGRAI
-583 SDIRMKSGTFDSPE
+583 NDIRMRSGSFDSPE
-597 DSGGI
+597 ESGGI
-602 SILKGK
+602 SVLRGR

-627 RGHLYCE
+627 RGRLYCE
-634 SAGYDECH
+634 SAGYDDCH

-656 ADLDNTPDSVFCAH
+656 ADLENTPDSVFCAH
-670 GGGFGVKWDKVEE
+670 GGGFGVKWNKVGE
-683 YMHLESCLKKE
+683 YMHLESCLEKE
-694 KPFTPSVNRRNLHID
+694 KPYTPPVNRRNLHID

-731 KEKAADEENET
+731 TAKKNDGNQTDFEMTE
-742 VELSDRK
+742 RK
-749 NYVLVDGY
+749 SYVLVDGY

-780 LMEILCNYG
+780 LMEILCNYS
-789 AYTKNDVV
+789 AYTKNNVV

-816 NIHVAYTKERELGDV
+816 NIHVVYTKERELGDV
-831 YIERLISEIGKNDRV
+831 YIEKLISEIGKNDRV

-894 SKTTV
+894 PKTKI
-899 DEITEI
+899 DEIVK

>member
-1 MAAAAAEAADNATA
+1 
-15 VKIKNNTLISKKKQ
+15 
-29 GLLYAVL
+29 
-36 VYFLSDFCYNKTVNN
+36 
-51 SIEVAMKKIVAGI
+51 MKKIIAGI

-100 THTLERERGITIFAS
+100 THALERERGITIFAS

-120 TDKIEVT
+120 TDKMEVT

-141 ERVLG
+141 ERTLG

-155 SGLDGVQA
+155 SGLDGVQS
-163 HTRTLWK
+163 HTLTLWK
-170 LLKVYNVPTF
+170 LLKLYGVPTF

-186 DFARKSRDEII
+186 DFARKSREEII
-197 KNLNSELDGSF
+197 ENLNSELDG
-208 IDFSDISTVGEELAL
+208 DFVDFGDETAMSEGLAL

-230 KFLGGEVLTDD
+230 KYLGGETIDER
-241 EIAKAI
+241 EIAEAI
-247 AARQVIPCF
+247 KLRQVFPCF
-256 FGSGLKTE
+256 FGSGLKLD
-264 GIDESIA
+264 GIDEFIDALEKYTIQPEYSEA
-271 AMERFTLQKIYP
+271 
-283 SSFGAK
+283 FGAK

-301 LTHIKVTGGSVK
+301 LTHIKVTGGSIK
-313 VRDIINDE
+313 VREMIGDE
-321 KVSGIRIYSGAKFA
+321 KISGIRIYSGAKFTTA
-335 ASDEVGAGE
+335 DEGKSGE
-344 ICVLTGLDN
+344 ICALTGLDK
-353 TCNGQGLGFESSGE
+353 THNGQGLGFEAAGE
-367 SAVLEPVMNYRIVL
+367 RPTLEPVMNYRVVL
-381 PKECDA
+381 PDGCDA
-387 QTMLPKLRELEEED
+387 DTILPKLRELEEED
-401 PQLHVS
+401 PQLHVT
-407 WNSHLR
+407 WNSHLK
-413 EIHVGLMGEVQAEI
+413 EIHVGLMGDVQAEI
-427 LKSIVAERFGVN
+427 LKSIVAERFGVK

-452 IADTVEGV
+452 IENKVEGI

-479 PRGSGLLFKSDCSED
+479 PRGSGLVFRTDCSED
-494 VLDRNWQRLILM
+494 TLDRNWQRLILM

-522 TDMKITLAA
+522 TDMRITLAA
-531 GRAHVKHTEGG
+531 GRAHIKHTEGG

-553 QGLMKA
+553 QGLMQA
-559 KSRLLEPYFS
+559 KSKLLEPYFS
-569 FRLEVPNEQIGRAI
+569 FRLEVPSEQIGRAI
-583 SDIRMKSGTFDSPE
+583 NDIRMRSGSFDSPE
-597 DSGGI
+597 ESGGI
-602 SILKGK
+602 SVLRGR

-627 RGHLYCE
+627 RGRLYCE
-634 SAGYDECH
+634 SAGYDDCH

-656 ADLDNTPDSVFCAH
+656 ADLENTPDSVFCAH
-670 GGGFGVKWDKVEE
+670 GGGFGVKWNKVGE
-683 YMHLESCLKKE
+683 YMHLESCLEKE
-694 KPFTPSVNRRNLHID
+694 KPYTPPVNRRNLHID

-731 KEKAADEENET
+731 TAKKNDGNQTDFEMTE
-742 VELSDRK
+742 RK
-749 NYVLVDGY
+749 SYVLVDGY

-780 LMEILCNYG
+780 LMEILCNYS
-789 AYTKNDVV
+789 AYTKNNVV

-816 NIHVAYTKERELGDV
+816 NIHVVYTKERELGDV
-831 YIERLISEIGKNDRV
+831 YIEKLISEIGKNDRV

-894 SKTTV
+894 PKTKI
-899 DEITEI
+899 DEIVK

>member
-1 MAAAAAEAADNATA
+1 
-15 VKIKNNTLISKKKQ
+15 
-29 GLLYAVL
+29 
-36 VYFLSDFCYNKTVNN
+36 
-51 SIEVAMKKIVAGI
+51 MKKIVAGI

-141 ERVLG
+141 ERTLS

-155 SGLDGVQA
+155 SGLDGVQS
-163 HTRTLWK
+163 HTLTLWK
-170 LLKVYNVPTF
+170 LLKLYNVPTF

-186 DFARKSRDEII
+186 DFARKSREEII
-197 KNLNSELDGSF
+197 ENLNSELDGEF
-208 IDFSDISTVGEELAL
+208 VDFCDEAAMAESLAL
-223 CSESMME
+223 CSESLME
-230 KFLGGEVLTDD
+230 KYLGGETIDEK
-241 EIAKAI
+241 EIAKTVKM
-247 AARQVIPCF
+247 RQVFPCF
-256 FGSGLKTE
+256 FGSGLKLD
-264 GIDESIA
+264 GIDEFISA
-271 AMERFTLQKIYP
+271 LEKYTVESEYP
-283 SSFGAK
+283 EAFGAK

-313 VRDIINDE
+313 VREMIGDE
-321 KVSGIRIYSGAKFA
+321 KISGIRLYSGAKFTTA
-335 ASDEVGAGE
+335 DEVKSGE
-344 ICVLTGLDN
+344 ICALTGLDK
-353 TCNGQGLGFESSGE
+353 THNGQGIGFEAAGE
-367 SAVLEPVMNYRIVL
+367 KPMLEPVMNYRVVL
-381 PKECDA
+381 PPECDA
-387 QTMLPKLRELEEED
+387 DTLLPKLRELEEED
-401 PQLHVS
+401 PQLHVT
-407 WNSHLR
+407 WNSHLK

-427 LKSIVAERFGVN
+427 LKSIVAERFGVK
-439 IDIDSGRVMYKET
+439 IAIDSGRVMYKET
-452 IADTVEGV
+452 IENTVEGV

-479 PRGSGLLFKSDCSED
+479 PRGGGLVFKTDCSED
-494 VLDRNWQRLILM
+494 TLDRNWQRLILM

-531 GRAHVKHTEGG
+531 GRAHIKHTEGG

-553 QGLMKA
+553 QGLMQA

-569 FRLEVPNEQIGRAI
+569 FRLEVPSEQIGRAI
-583 SDIRMKSGTFDSPE
+583 NDIRMKSGSFDSPE
-597 DSGGI
+597 ESGGM
-602 SILKGK
+602 SVLRGK

-627 RGHLYCE
+627 RGRLYCE
-634 SAGYDECH
+634 SAGYDDCH
-642 NAEKVIAELAYDPE
+642 NAEKVIAEMNYNPE

-670 GGGFGVKWDKVEE
+670 GGGFAVKWNRVEE
-683 YMHLESCLKKE
+683 YMHLESCLEKE
-694 KPFTPSVNRRNLHID
+694 KPYTPPVNRRNLHID

-726 ELYRP
+726 ELYRTTARN
-731 KEKAADEENET
+731 EEATADI
-742 VELSDRK
+742 ELTERK

-780 LMEILCNYG
+780 LMEIMCNYS
-789 AYTKNDVV
+789 AYTKNNVV
-797 LVFDAYKVPGNTG
+797 LVFDAYKVPGNKG

-816 NIHVAYTKERELGDV
+816 NIHVVYTKERELGDV
-831 YIERLISEIGKNDRV
+831 YIEKLISEIGKNDRV

-894 SKTTV
+894 PKTKI
-899 DEITEI
+899 DEII

>member
-1 MAAAAAEAADNATA
+1 
-15 VKIKNNTLISKKKQ
+15 
-29 GLLYAVL
+29 
-36 VYFLSDFCYNKTVNN
+36 
-51 SIEVAMKKIVAGI
+51 MKKIIAGI

-100 THTLERERGITIFAS
+100 THALERERGITIFAS

-120 TDKIEVT
+120 TDKMEVT

-141 ERVLG
+141 ERTLG

-155 SGLDGVQA
+155 SGLDGVQS
-163 HTRTLWK
+163 HTLTLWK
-170 LLKVYNVPTF
+170 LLRLYGVPTF

-186 DFARKSRDEII
+186 DFARKSREEII
-197 KNLNSELDGSF
+197 ENLNSELDGEF
-208 IDFSDISTVGEELAL
+208 VDFGDEAAMSEGLAL
-223 CSESMME
+223 CNESMME
-230 KFLGGEVLTDD
+230 KYLGGETIDER
-241 EIAKAI
+241 EIAEAI
-247 AARQVIPCF
+247 KLRQVFPCF
-256 FGSGLKTE
+256 FGSGLKLD
-264 GIDESIA
+264 GIDEFIDALEKYTIQPEYSEA
-271 AMERFTLQKIYP
+271 
-283 SSFGAK
+283 FGAK

-301 LTHIKVTGGSVK
+301 LTHIKVTGGSIK
-313 VRDIINDE
+313 VREMIGDE
-321 KVSGIRIYSGAKFA
+321 KISGIRIYSGAKFTTA
-335 ASDEVGAGE
+335 DEGKSGE
-344 ICVLTGLDN
+344 ICALTGLDK
-353 TCNGQGLGFESSGE
+353 THNGQGLGFEAAGE
-367 SAVLEPVMNYRIVL
+367 RPTLEPVMNYRVVL
-381 PKECDA
+381 PDGCDA
-387 QTMLPKLRELEEED
+387 DTILPKLRELEEED
-401 PQLHVS
+401 PQLHVT
-407 WNSHLR
+407 WNSHLK
-413 EIHVGLMGEVQAEI
+413 EIHVGLMGDVQAEI
-427 LKSIVAERFGVN
+427 LKSIVAERFGVK

-452 IADTVEGV
+452 IENKVEGI

-479 PRGSGLLFKSDCSED
+479 PRGSGLVFRTDCSED
-494 VLDRNWQRLILM
+494 TLDRNWQRLILM

-522 TDMKITLAA
+522 TDMRITLAA
-531 GRAHVKHTEGG
+531 GRAHIKHTEGG

-553 QGLMKA
+553 QGLMQA
-559 KSRLLEPYFS
+559 KSKLLEPYFS
-569 FRLEVPNEQIGRAI
+569 FRLEVPSEQIGRAI
-583 SDIRMKSGTFDSPE
+583 NDIRMKSGSFDSPE
-597 DSGGI
+597 ESGGI
-602 SILKGK
+602 SVLRGR

-627 RGHLYCE
+627 RGRLYCE
-634 SAGYDECH
+634 SAGYDDCH

-656 ADLDNTPDSVFCAH
+656 ADLENTPDSVFCAH
-670 GGGFGVKWDKVEE
+670 GGGFGVKWNKVGE
-683 YMHLESCLKKE
+683 YMHLESCLEKE
-694 KPFTPSVNRRNLHID
+694 KPYTPPVNRRNLHID

-731 KEKAADEENET
+731 TAKKNDGNQTDFEMTE
-742 VELSDRK
+742 RK
-749 NYVLVDGY
+749 SYVFVDGY

-780 LMEILCNYG
+780 LMEILCNYS
-789 AYTKNDVV
+789 AYTKNNVV

-816 NIHVAYTKERELGDV
+816 NIHVVYTKERELGDV
-831 YIERLISEIGKNDRV
+831 YIEKLISEIGKNDRV

-894 SKTTV
+894 PKTKI
-899 DEITEI
+899 DEIVK

>member
-1 MAAAAAEAADNATA
+1 
-15 VKIKNNTLISKKKQ
+15 
-29 GLLYAVL
+29 
-36 VYFLSDFCYNKTVNN
+36 
-51 SIEVAMKKIVAGI
+51 MKKIVAGI

-141 ERVLG
+141 ERTLS

-155 SGLDGVQA
+155 SGLDGVQS
-163 HTRTLWK
+163 HTLTLWK
-170 LLKVYNVPTF
+170 LLKLYNVPTF

-186 DFARKSRDEII
+186 DFARKSREEII
-197 KNLNSELDGSF
+197 ENLNSELDGEF
-208 IDFSDISTVGEELAL
+208 VDFCDEAAMAESLAL
-223 CSESMME
+223 CSESLME
-230 KFLGGEVLTDD
+230 KYLGGETIDEK
-241 EIAKAI
+241 EIAKTVKM
-247 AARQVIPCF
+247 RQVFPCF
-256 FGSGLKTE
+256 FGSGLKLD
-264 GIDESIA
+264 GIDEFISA
-271 AMERFTLQKIYP
+271 LEKYTVEPEYP
-283 SSFGAK
+283 EAFGAK

-313 VRDIINDE
+313 VREMIGDE
-321 KVSGIRIYSGAKFA
+321 KISGIRLYSGAKFTTA
-335 ASDEVGAGE
+335 DEVKSGE
-344 ICVLTGLDN
+344 ICALTGLDK
-353 TCNGQGLGFESSGE
+353 TRNGQGIGFEAAGE
-367 SAVLEPVMNYRIVL
+367 KPTLEPVMNYRVVL
-381 PKECDA
+381 PPECDA
-387 QTMLPKLRELEEED
+387 DTLLPKLRELEEED
-401 PQLHVS
+401 PQLHVT
-407 WNSHLR
+407 WNSHLK

-427 LKSIVAERFGVN
+427 LKSIVAERFGVK

-452 IADTVEGV
+452 IENTVEGV

-479 PRGSGLLFKSDCSED
+479 PRGGGLVLKTDCSED
-494 VLDRNWQRLILM
+494 TLDRNWQRLILM

-531 GRAHVKHTEGG
+531 GRAHIKHTEGG

-553 QGLMKA
+553 QGLMQA
-559 KSRLLEPYFS
+559 KSRLLEPYFL
-569 FRLEVPNEQIGRAI
+569 FRLEVPSEQIGRAI
-583 SDIRMKSGTFDSPE
+583 NDIRMKSGSFDSPE
-597 DSGGI
+597 ESGGM
-602 SILKGK
+602 SVLRGK

-627 RGHLYCE
+627 RGRLYCE
-634 SAGYDECH
+634 SAGYDDCH
-642 NAEKVIAELAYDPE
+642 NAEKVIAEMNYNPE

-670 GGGFGVKWDKVEE
+670 GGGFAVKWNKVGE
-683 YMHLESCLKKE
+683 YMHLESCLEKE
-694 KPFTPSVNRRNLHID
+694 KPYTPPVNRRNLHID

-726 ELYRP
+726 ELYRTTARN
-731 KEKAADEENET
+731 EEATADI
-742 VELSDRK
+742 ELTERK
-749 NYVLVDGY
+749 YYVLVDGY

-780 LMEILCNYG
+780 LMEIMCNYS
-789 AYTKNDVV
+789 AYTKNNVV
-797 LVFDAYKVPGNTG
+797 LVFDAYKVPGNKG

-816 NIHVAYTKERELGDV
+816 NIHVVYTKERELGDV
-831 YIERLISEIGKNDRV
+831 YIEKLISEIGKNDRV

-894 SKTTV
+894 PKTKI
-899 DEITEI
+899 DEII

>member
-1 MAAAAAEAADNATA
+1 
-15 VKIKNNTLISKKKQ
+15 
-29 GLLYAVL
+29 
-36 VYFLSDFCYNKTVNN
+36 
-51 SIEVAMKKIVAGI
+51 MKKIIAGI

-100 THTLERERGITIFAS
+100 THALERERGITIFAS

-120 TDKIEVT
+120 TDKMEVT

-141 ERVLG
+141 ERTLG

-155 SGLDGVQA
+155 SGLDGVQS
-163 HTRTLWK
+163 HTLTLWK
-170 LLKVYNVPTF
+170 LLRLYGVPTF

-186 DFARKSRDEII
+186 DFARKSREEII
-197 KNLNSELDGSF
+197 ENLNSELDGEF
-208 IDFSDISTVGEELAL
+208 VDFGDETAMSEGLAL

-230 KFLGGEVLTDD
+230 KYLGGETIDER
-241 EIAKAI
+241 EIAEAI
-247 AARQVIPCF
+247 KLRQVFPCF
-256 FGSGLKTE
+256 FGSGLKLD
-264 GIDESIA
+264 GIDEFIDALEKYTIQPEYSEA
-271 AMERFTLQKIYP
+271 
-283 SSFGAK
+283 FGAK

-301 LTHIKVTGGSVK
+301 LTHIKVTGGSIK
-313 VRDIINDE
+313 VREMIGDE
-321 KVSGIRIYSGAKFA
+321 KISGIRIYSGAKFTTA
-335 ASDEVGAGE
+335 DEGKSGE
-344 ICVLTGLDN
+344 ICALTGLDK
-353 TCNGQGLGFESSGE
+353 THNGQGLGFEAAGE
-367 SAVLEPVMNYRIVL
+367 RPTLEPVMNYRVVL
-381 PKECDA
+381 PDGCDA
-387 QTMLPKLRELEEED
+387 DTILPKLRELEEED
-401 PQLHVS
+401 PQLHVT
-407 WNSHLR
+407 WNSHLK
-413 EIHVGLMGEVQAEI
+413 EIHVGLMGDVQAEI
-427 LKSIVAERFGVN
+427 LKSIVAERFGVK

-452 IADTVEGV
+452 IENKVEGI

-479 PRGSGLLFKSDCSED
+479 PRGSGLVFRTDCSED
-494 VLDRNWQRLILM
+494 TLDRNWQRLILM

-522 TDMKITLAA
+522 TDMRITLAA
-531 GRAHVKHTEGG
+531 GRAHIKHTEGG

-553 QGLMKA
+553 QGLMQA
-559 KSRLLEPYFS
+559 KSKLLEPYFS
-569 FRLEVPNEQIGRAI
+569 FRLEVPSEQIGRAI
-583 SDIRMKSGTFDSPE
+583 NDIRMRSGSFDSPE
-597 DSGGI
+597 ESSGI
-602 SILKGK
+602 SVLRGR

-627 RGHLYCE
+627 RGRLYCE
-634 SAGYDECH
+634 SAGYDDCH

-656 ADLDNTPDSVFCAH
+656 ADLENTPDSVFCAH
-670 GGGFGVKWDKVEE
+670 GGGFGVKWNKVGE
-683 YMHLESCLKKE
+683 YMHLESCLEKE
-694 KPFTPSVNRRNLHID
+694 KPYTPPVNRRNLHID

-731 KEKAADEENET
+731 TAKKNDGNQTDFEMTE
-742 VELSDRK
+742 RK
-749 NYVLVDGY
+749 SYVLVDGY

-780 LMEILCNYG
+780 LMEILCNYS
-789 AYTKNDVV
+789 AYTKNNVV

-816 NIHVAYTKERELGDV
+816 NIHVVYTKERELGDV
-831 YIERLISEIGKNDRV
+831 YIEKLISEIGKNDRV

-894 SKTTV
+894 PKTKI
-899 DEITEI
+899 DEIVK

>member
-1 MAAAAAEAADNATA
+1 
-15 VKIKNNTLISKKKQ
+15 
-29 GLLYAVL
+29 
-36 VYFLSDFCYNKTVNN
+36 
-51 SIEVAMKKIVAGI
+51 MKKIIAGI

-100 THTLERERGITIFAS
+100 THALERERGITIFAS

-120 TDKIEVT
+120 TDKMEVT

-141 ERVLG
+141 ERTLG

-155 SGLDGVQA
+155 SGLDGVQS
-163 HTRTLWK
+163 HTLTLWK
-170 LLKVYNVPTF
+170 LLRLYGVPTF

-186 DFARKSRDEII
+186 DFARKSREEII
-197 KNLNSELDGSF
+197 ENLNSELDGEF
-208 IDFSDISTVGEELAL
+208 VDFGDEAAMSEGLAL

-230 KFLGGEVLTDD
+230 KYLGGETIDER
-241 EIAKAI
+241 EIAEAI
-247 AARQVIPCF
+247 KLRQVFPCF
-256 FGSGLKTE
+256 FGSGLKLD
-264 GIDESIA
+264 GIDEFIDALEKYTIQPEYSEA
-271 AMERFTLQKIYP
+271 
-283 SSFGAK
+283 FGAK

-301 LTHIKVTGGSVK
+301 LTHIKVTGGSIK
-313 VRDIINDE
+313 VREMIGDE
-321 KVSGIRIYSGAKFA
+321 KISGIRIYSGAKFTTA
-335 ASDEVGAGE
+335 DEGKSGE
-344 ICVLTGLDN
+344 ICALTGLDK
-353 TCNGQGLGFESSGE
+353 THNGQGLGFEAAGE
-367 SAVLEPVMNYRIVL
+367 RPTLEPVMNYRVVL
-381 PKECDA
+381 PDGCDA
-387 QTMLPKLRELEEED
+387 DTILPKLRELEEED
-401 PQLHVS
+401 PQLHVT
-407 WNSHLR
+407 WNSHLK
-413 EIHVGLMGEVQAEI
+413 EIHVGLMGDVQAEI
-427 LKSIVAERFGVN
+427 LKSIVAERFGVK

-452 IADTVEGV
+452 IENKVEGI

-479 PRGSGLLFKSDCSED
+479 PRGSGLVFRTDCSED
-494 VLDRNWQRLILM
+494 TLDRNWQRLILM

-522 TDMKITLAA
+522 TDMRITLAA
-531 GRAHVKHTEGG
+531 GRAHIKHTEGG

-553 QGLMKA
+553 QGLMQA
-559 KSRLLEPYFS
+559 KSKLLEPYFS
-569 FRLEVPNEQIGRAI
+569 FRLEVPSEQIGRAI
-583 SDIRMKSGTFDSPE
+583 NDIRMKSGSFDSPE
-597 DSGGI
+597 ESGGI
-602 SILKGK
+602 SVLRGR

-627 RGHLYCE
+627 RGRLYCE
-634 SAGYDECH
+634 SAGYDDCH

-656 ADLDNTPDSVFCAH
+656 ADLENTPDSVFCAH
-670 GGGFGVKWDKVEE
+670 GGGFGVKWNKVGE
-683 YMHLESCLKKE
+683 YMHLESCLEKE
-694 KPFTPSVNRRNLHID
+694 KPYTPPVNRRNLHID

-731 KEKAADEENET
+731 TSKNNDENQTDFEMTE
-742 VELSDRK
+742 RK
-749 NYVLVDGY
+749 SYVLVDGY
-757 NVIFAWDELK
+757 NVIFAWDELE

-780 LMEILCNYG
+780 LMEILCNYS
-789 AYTKNDVV
+789 AYTKNNVV

-816 NIHVAYTKERELGDV
+816 NIHVVYTKERELGDV
-831 YIERLISEIGKNDRV
+831 YIEKLISEIGKNDRV

-894 SKTTV
+894 PKTKI
-899 DEITEI
+899 DEIVK

>member
-1 MAAAAAEAADNATA
+1 
-15 VKIKNNTLISKKKQ
+15 
-29 GLLYAVL
+29 
-36 VYFLSDFCYNKTVNN
+36 
-51 SIEVAMKKIVAGI
+51 MKKIIAGI

-100 THTLERERGITIFAS
+100 THALERERGITIFAS

-141 ERVLG
+141 ERTLG

-155 SGLDGVQA
+155 SGLDGVQS
-163 HTRTLWK
+163 HTLTLWK
-170 LLKVYNVPTF
+170 LLRLYRVPTF

-186 DFARKSRDEII
+186 DFARKSREEII
-197 KNLNSELDGSF
+197 ENLNSELDG
-208 IDFSDISTVGEELAL
+208 DFVDFGDEAAMSEGLAL

-230 KFLGGEVLTDD
+230 KYLGGETIDER
-241 EIAKAI
+241 EIAEAI
-247 AARQVIPCF
+247 KLRQVFPCF
-256 FGSGLKTE
+256 FGSGLKLD
-264 GIDESIA
+264 GIDEFIDALEKYTIQPEYSEA
-271 AMERFTLQKIYP
+271 
-283 SSFGAK
+283 FGAK

-301 LTHIKVTGGSVK
+301 LTHIKVTGGSIK
-313 VRDIINDE
+313 VREMIGDE
-321 KVSGIRIYSGAKFA
+321 KISGIRIYSGAKFTTA
-335 ASDEVGAGE
+335 DEGKSGE
-344 ICVLTGLDN
+344 ICALTGLDK
-353 TCNGQGLGFESSGE
+353 THNGQGLGIEAAGE
-367 SAVLEPVMNYRIVL
+367 RPTLEPVMNYRVVL
-381 PKECDA
+381 PDGCDA
-387 QTMLPKLRELEEED
+387 DTILPKLRELEEED
-401 PQLHVS
+401 PQLHVT
-407 WNSHLR
+407 WNSHLK
-413 EIHVGLMGEVQAEI
+413 EIHVGLMGDVQAEI
-427 LKSIVAERFGVN
+427 LKSIVAERFGVK

-452 IADTVEGV
+452 IENKVEGI

-479 PRGSGLLFKSDCSED
+479 PRGSGLVFRTDCSED
-494 VLDRNWQRLILM
+494 TLDRNWQRLILM

-522 TDMKITLAA
+522 TDMRITLAA
-531 GRAHVKHTEGG
+531 GRAHIKHTEGG

-553 QGLMKA
+553 QGLMQA
-559 KSRLLEPYFS
+559 KSKLLEPYFS
-569 FRLEVPNEQIGRAI
+569 FRLEVPSEQIGRAI
-583 SDIRMKSGTFDSPE
+583 NDIRMKSGSFDSPE
-597 DSGGI
+597 ESGGI
-602 SILKGK
+602 SVLRGR

-627 RGHLYCE
+627 RGRLYCE
-634 SAGYDECH
+634 SAGYDDCH

-656 ADLDNTPDSVFCAH
+656 ADLENTPDSVFCAH
-670 GGGFGVKWDKVEE
+670 GGGFGVKWNKVGE
-683 YMHLESCLKKE
+683 YMHLESCLEKE
-694 KPFTPSVNRRNLHID
+694 KPYTPPVNRRNLHID

-731 KEKAADEENET
+731 TAKKNDGNQTDFEMTE
-742 VELSDRK
+742 RK
-749 NYVLVDGY
+749 SYVLVDGY

-780 LMEILCNYG
+780 LMEILCNYS
-789 AYTKNDVV
+789 AYTKNNVV

-816 NIHVAYTKERELGDV
+816 NIHVVYTKERELGDV
-831 YIERLISEIGKNDRV
+831 YIEKLISEIGKNDRV

-894 SKTTV
+894 PKTKI
-899 DEITEI
+899 DEIVK

>member
-1 MAAAAAEAADNATA
+1 
-15 VKIKNNTLISKKKQ
+15 
-29 GLLYAVL
+29 
-36 VYFLSDFCYNKTVNN
+36 
-51 SIEVAMKKIVAGI
+51 MKKIIAGI

-100 THTLERERGITIFAS
+100 THALERERGITIFAS

-120 TDKIEVT
+120 TDKMEVT

-141 ERVLG
+141 ERTLG

-155 SGLDGVQA
+155 SGLDGVQS
-163 HTRTLWK
+163 HTLTLWK
-170 LLKVYNVPTF
+170 LLRLYGVPTF

-186 DFARKSRDEII
+186 DFARKSREEII
-197 KNLNSELDGSF
+197 ENLNSELDGEF
-208 IDFSDISTVGEELAL
+208 VDFGDEAAMSEGLAL

-230 KFLGGEVLTDD
+230 KYLGGETIDER
-241 EIAKAI
+241 EIAEAI
-247 AARQVIPCF
+247 KLRQVFPCF
-256 FGSGLKTE
+256 FGSGLKLD
-264 GIDESIA
+264 GIDEFIDALEKYTIQPEYSEA
-271 AMERFTLQKIYP
+271 
-283 SSFGAK
+283 FGAK

-301 LTHIKVTGGSVK
+301 LTHIKVTGGSIK
-313 VRDIINDE
+313 VREMIGDE
-321 KVSGIRIYSGAKFA
+321 KISGIRIYSGAKFTTA
-335 ASDEVGAGE
+335 DEGKSGE
-344 ICVLTGLDN
+344 ICALTGLDK
-353 TCNGQGLGFESSGE
+353 THNGQGLGFEAAGE
-367 SAVLEPVMNYRIVL
+367 RPTLEPVMNYRVVL
-381 PKECDA
+381 PDECDA
-387 QTMLPKLRELEEED
+387 DTILPKLRELEEED
-401 PQLHVS
+401 PQLHVT
-407 WNSHLR
+407 WNSHLK
-413 EIHVGLMGEVQAEI
+413 EIHVGLMGDVQAEI
-427 LKSIVAERFGVN
+427 LKSIVAERFGVK

-452 IADTVEGV
+452 IENKVEGI

-479 PRGSGLLFKSDCSED
+479 PRDSGLVFRTDCSED
-494 VLDRNWQRLILM
+494 TLDRNWQRLILM

-522 TDMKITLAA
+522 TDMRITLAA
-531 GRAHVKHTEGG
+531 GRAHIKHTEGG

-553 QGLMKA
+553 QGLMQA
-559 KSRLLEPYFS
+559 KSKLLEPYFS
-569 FRLEVPNEQIGRAI
+569 FRLEVPSEQIGRAI
-583 SDIRMKSGTFDSPE
+583 NDIRMRSGSFDSPE
-597 DSGGI
+597 ESGGI
-602 SILKGK
+602 SVLSGR

-627 RGHLYCE
+627 RGRLYCE
-634 SAGYDECH
+634 SAGYDDCH

-656 ADLDNTPDSVFCAH
+656 ADLENTPDSVFCAH
-670 GGGFGVKWDKVEE
+670 GGGFGVKWNKVGE
-683 YMHLESCLKKE
+683 YMHLESCLEKE
-694 KPFTPSVNRRNLHID
+694 KPYTPPVNRRNLHID

-731 KEKAADEENET
+731 T
-742 VELSDRK
+742 VKKNDGNQTDFEMTERK
-749 NYVLVDGY
+749 SYVLVDGY

-780 LMEILCNYG
+780 LMEILCNYS
-789 AYTKNDVV
+789 AYTKNNVV

-816 NIHVAYTKERELGDV
+816 NIHVVYTKERELGDV
-831 YIERLISEIGKNDRV
+831 YIEKLISEIGKNDRV

-894 SKTTV
+894 PKTKI
-899 DEITEI
+899 DEIVK

>member
-1 MAAAAAEAADNATA
+1 
-15 VKIKNNTLISKKKQ
+15 
-29 GLLYAVL
+29 
-36 VYFLSDFCYNKTVNN
+36 
-51 SIEVAMKKIVAGI
+51 MKKIIAGI

-100 THTLERERGITIFAS
+100 THALERERGITIFAS

-141 ERVLG
+141 ERTLG

-155 SGLDGVQA
+155 SGLDGVQS
-163 HTRTLWK
+163 HTLTLWK
-170 LLKVYNVPTF
+170 LLRLYSVPTF

-186 DFARKSRDEII
+186 DFARKSREEII
-197 KNLNSELDGSF
+197 ENLNSELDGEF
-208 IDFSDISTVGEELAL
+208 VDFGDEAAMSEGLAL

-230 KFLGGEVLTDD
+230 KYLGGETIDER
-241 EIAKAI
+241 EIAEAI
-247 AARQVIPCF
+247 KLRQVFPCF
-256 FGSGLKTE
+256 FGSGLKLD
-264 GIDESIA
+264 GIDEFIDALEKYTIQPEYSEA
-271 AMERFTLQKIYP
+271 
-283 SSFGAK
+283 FGAK

-301 LTHIKVTGGSVK
+301 LTHIKVTGGSIK
-313 VRDIINDE
+313 VREMIGDE
-321 KVSGIRIYSGAKFA
+321 KISGIRIYSGAKFTTA
-335 ASDEVGAGE
+335 DEGRSGE
-344 ICVLTGLDN
+344 ICALTGLDK
-353 TCNGQGLGFESSGE
+353 THNGQGLGFEAAGE
-367 SAVLEPVMNYRIVL
+367 RPTLEPVMNYRVVL
-381 PKECDA
+381 PDGCDA
-387 QTMLPKLRELEEED
+387 DTILPKLRELEEED
-401 PQLHVS
+401 PQLHVT
-407 WNSHLR
+407 WNSHLK
-413 EIHVGLMGEVQAEI
+413 EIHVGLMGDVQAEV
-427 LKSIVAERFGVN
+427 LKSIVAERFGVK

-452 IADTVEGV
+452 IENKVEGI

-479 PRGSGLLFKSDCSED
+479 PRGSGLVFRTDCSED
-494 VLDRNWQRLILM
+494 TLDRNWQRLILM

-522 TDMKITLAA
+522 TDMRITLAA
-531 GRAHVKHTEGG
+531 GRAHIKHTEGG

-553 QGLMKA
+553 QGLMQA
-559 KSRLLEPYFS
+559 KSKLLEPYFS
-569 FRLEVPNEQIGRAI
+569 FRLEVPSEQIGRAI
-583 SDIRMKSGTFDSPE
+583 NDIRMKSGSFDSPE
-597 DSGGI
+597 ESGGI
-602 SILKGK
+602 SVLRGR

-634 SAGYDECH
+634 SAGYDDCH

-656 ADLDNTPDSVFCAH
+656 ADLENTPDSVFCAH
-670 GGGFGVKWDKVEE
+670 GGGFGVKWNKVGE
-683 YMHLESCLKKE
+683 YMHLESCLEKE
-694 KPFTPSVNRRNLHID
+694 KPYTPPVNRRNLHID

-731 KEKAADEENET
+731 TAKKNDGNQT
-742 VELSDRK
+742 DFELTERK
-749 NYVLVDGY
+749 SYVLVDGY

-780 LMEILCNYG
+780 LMEILCNYS
-789 AYTKNDVV
+789 AYTKNNVV

-816 NIHVAYTKERELGDV
+816 NIHVVYTKERELGDV
-831 YIERLISEIGKNDRV
+831 YIEKLISKIGKNDRV

-894 SKTTV
+894 PKTKI
-899 DEITEI
+899 DEISKI